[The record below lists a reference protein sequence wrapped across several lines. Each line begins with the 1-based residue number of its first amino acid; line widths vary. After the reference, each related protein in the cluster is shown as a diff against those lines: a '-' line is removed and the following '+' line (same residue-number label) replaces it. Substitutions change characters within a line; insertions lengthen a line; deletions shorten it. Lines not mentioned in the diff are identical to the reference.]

1 MCLCVLPWILMSLGS
16 LLFFPFQNLRML
28 ILYRI
33 LGSFICTLCREYANV
48 CLVLLWT
55 YFYISLL
62 YQSAQAA
69 KNKYHRLG
77 SLKYKFISALW
88 SESPRTRCQPVLFL
102 VRALFLV
109 CRWPPSH
116 SVLAWP
122 FLNVYVEK
130 EKASSGLSPSSYVA
144 TNPIKIHHFKHYK
157 FKKLARFHL
166 FSKLYNHIHQIPKQH
181 LKGKPKY
188 YH

>member
-55 YFYISLL
+55 YFCISLL

-77 SLKYKFISALW
+77 SLKYKFISHSSVVGKSKNKVSARSLLGEGPFPGVQMATFSFCPCMAFSQCICREREGQLW
-88 SESPRTRCQPVLFL
+88 SLSLFL
-102 VRALFLV
+102 
-109 CRWPPSH
+109 CGH
-116 SVLAWP
+116 
-122 FLNVYVEK
+122 
-130 EKASSGLSPSSYVA
+130 
-144 TNPIKIHHFKHYK
+144 
-157 FKKLARFHL
+157 
-166 FSKLYNHIHQIPKQH
+166 
-181 LKGKPKY
+181 
-188 YH
+188 